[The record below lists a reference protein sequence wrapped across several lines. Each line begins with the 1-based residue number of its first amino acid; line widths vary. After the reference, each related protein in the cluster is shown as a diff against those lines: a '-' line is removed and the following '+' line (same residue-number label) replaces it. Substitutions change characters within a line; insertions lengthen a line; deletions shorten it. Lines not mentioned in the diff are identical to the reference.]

1 MSEIIKTDLTGE
13 CNKMQEKLA
22 EQLSCAQAEIARLER
37 CIARNEGIIKG
48 LAYAVRCNGVSG
60 SEVGRFEG

>member
-22 EQLSCAQAEIARLER
+22 EQLSI
-37 CIARNEGIIKG
+37 CI
-48 LAYAVRCNGVSG
+48 
-60 SEVGRFEG
+60 F